1 MKTMSDATNEQIT
14 SLVKLQKIEIEI
26 SSIKAK
32 LGKVDYRIEILD
44 HKLQDYQQTIDEQK
58 YLIHELNQK
67 YRTYESDIQM
77 HLDRIKK
84 SEAKL
89 STVKT
94 NKEYQSSLKEIDDLK
109 NMSSKK
115 EDEMIEFLDRIE
127 EAENM
132 LKIKQA
138 ELSEL
143 EGQIKAEKEIIQKEA
158 EEGRQR
164 LDHLGVDWEK
174 ISGGIDAALLETYNQ
189 VKSAQSDAVGIVAVI
204 DAVCQ
209 GCHMNIPPQMYN
221 ELQRADNLTKCP
233 ICQRLIYWK
242 DMKKRSE

>member
-1 MKTMSDATNEQIT
+1 MKTMSNATNEQIT
-14 SLVKLQKIEIEI
+14 SLAKLQKIEIEI

-32 LGKVDYRIEILD
+32 LSKVDYRIEILD
-44 HKLQDYQQTIDEQK
+44 HKLQDYQQTIEEQK
-58 YLIHELNQK
+58 SLILELNRK
-67 YRTYESDIQM
+67 YRAYESDIQT

-109 NMSSKK
+109 NMSSEK

-138 ELSEL
+138 EFSEF
-143 EGQIKAEKEIIQKEA
+143 EGQIKTEKEIIQEEA

-164 LDHLGVDWEK
+164 LDRLGVDRETV
-174 ISGGIDAALLETYNQ
+174 SGGIDAEMLATFKQIKANQ
-189 VKSAQSDAVGIVAVI
+189 TNNIGIVAVK

-221 ELQRADNLTKCP
+221 ELQRGDSLKRCP
-233 ICQRLIYWK
+233 ICERIIYWK
-242 DMKKRSE
+242 DQDRRSE

>member
-1 MKTMSDATNEQIT
+1 MPDATNEQIT

-26 SSIKAK
+26 SSLKTK
-32 LGKVDYRIEILD
+32 LSKVDYRIEILD
-44 HKLQDYQQTIDEQK
+44 HKLQDYQQTIEEQK
-58 YLIHELNQK
+58 SLIHELNQK
-67 YRTYESDIQM
+67 YRAYESDIQM

-138 ELSEL
+138 EFSEL
-143 EGQIKAEKEIIQKEA
+143 EGQIKSEKEIIQKEA

-164 LDHLGVDWEK
+164 LDNLGVDRETV
-174 ISGGIDAALLETYNQ
+174 SGGIDAEMLATFKRIKSNQ
-189 VKSAQSDAVGIVAVI
+189 ANNVGIVAVK

-221 ELQRADNLTKCP
+221 ELQRGGSLKRCP
-233 ICQRLIYWK
+233 ICERIIYWK
-242 DMKKRSE
+242 DQNRRSE